1 MKKLLVVSIAVLA
14 VGVLAAAGFAFLGPD
29 GALAQD
35 SDEPDVAVEHHFG
48 PLDDVLND
56 LVDEGV
62 LEADQADAVRRRMA
76 ERMPAIEDGFH
87 FRMKG
92 FGDLL
97 PEGFEPPPGLP
108 GTPEFEEWLDGMR
121 ESLGDDFFGGH
132 MFRFDGDLPDG
143 EFFHHGPGRM
153 GPGMMGDGF
162 PEFHGFGDFNFDD
175 LQGFMDD
182 MVERFGGELPEHMQD
197 MLDRL
202 QDELSGVD
210 GAETSLDA

>member
-1 MKKLLVVSIAVLA
+1 MKRLLVVSIAVLA
-14 VGVLAAAGFAFLGPD
+14 VGVAAAAGFALLGPD

-35 SDEPDVAVEHHFG
+35 SDEPDAAVEHHFG
-48 PLDDVLND
+48 PLDDVLD
-56 LVDEGV
+56 ELVDEGV
-62 LEADQADAVRRRMA
+62 LEADQANAVRKRMA
-76 ERMPAIEDGFH
+76 EKMPAIEDGFH

-92 FGDLL
+92 FGDHL

-108 GTPEFEEWLDGMR
+108 GTPEFEEWLDGLR

-132 MFRFDGDLPDG
+132 MFRFDGERPDG

-162 PEFHGFGDFNFDD
+162 HGFHGFGDFNFED
-175 LQGFMDD
+175 LEGFMDD

-197 MLDRL
+197 MLDHL
-202 QDELSGVD
+202 QDKLSGVD
-210 GAETSLDA
+210 GAESSFDA